1 MLFTPVIIALTAWQS
16 LVSAAAIEK
25 VPETCVLAPH
35 VAALVHNMN
44 FLQANVSA
52 SERIT
57 FPPIPVEYF
66 LDPKLCL
73 PSGLY
78 EQFVDPVIA
87 HAKEHKLLEKFDDLM
102 AQTSDQGT
110 SQPRSLEVGLEKR
123 IRNCP
128 QMKDAAVAQT
138 HVYSC
143 DSAPHPDKCRSCTNF
158 ITMNLVLG
166 CLACASKM
174 NHESIFCCASTASV
188 FATAYTQVCLYK

>member
-25 VPETCVLAPH
+25 VPEPCVLAPH
-35 VAALVHNMN
+35 VAVLVQNMD

-73 PSGLY
+73 PRGLY
-78 EQFVDPVIA
+78 EQFLDPVIA
-87 HAKEHKLLEKFDDLM
+87 HSKEHKLLEKFDDLM
-102 AQTSDQGT
+102 AQTSHQGT
-110 SQPRSLEVGLEKR
+110 SQPRSLDVGLEKR

-128 QMKDAAVAQT
+128 QIKDAVVAQT
-138 HVYSC
+138 HAYSC
-143 DSAPHPDKCRSCTNF
+143 DSAAHPDKCRSCTAF
-158 ITMNLVLG
+158 ISAGLVSG
-166 CLACASKM
+166 FLACAAKM
-174 NHESIFCCASTASV
+174 NHESVFCCASAASV
-188 FATAYTQVCLYK
+188 FASAYTQVCLYK

>member
-1 MLFTPVIIALTAWQS
+1 MLFTPVVIALTAWQS
-16 LVSAAAIEK
+16 LASAAAIEK

-35 VAALVHNMN
+35 VAALVQNMD

-87 HAKEHKLLEKFDDLM
+87 YSKEHKLLENFDDLM
-102 AQTSDQGT
+102 AQTSNQGT
-110 SQPRSLEVGLEKR
+110 SQPRSLDGGLEKR
-123 IRNCP
+123 IRSCP
-128 QMKDAAVAQT
+128 QMKDAAISKT
-138 HVYSC
+138 HMYSC
-143 DSAPHPDKCRSCTNF
+143 DSAPHPDKCRSCTTF
-158 ITMNLVLG
+158 ISVGLVSSF
-166 CLACASKM
+166 LACASKM
-174 NHESIFCCASTASV
+174 NRESVFCCASAASV
-188 FATAYTQVCLYK
+188 FTSAYTQVCLYK

>member
-1 MLFTPVIIALTAWQS
+1 MLFTPVVIALTAWQS
-16 LVSAAAIEK
+16 LASAAAIEK

-35 VAALVHNMN
+35 VAALVQNMD

-57 FPPIPVEYF
+57 FPPIPVKYF

-78 EQFVDPVIA
+78 EQFLDPVIA
-87 HAKEHKLLEKFDDLM
+87 HAKEHKLHEKFDDLM
-102 AQTSDQGT
+102 AQTSNQGT
-110 SQPRSLEVGLEKR
+110 SQPRSLDGGLEKR

-128 QMKDAAVAQT
+128 QMKDAVVAQT

-143 DSAPHPDKCRSCTNF
+143 NSAEHPDKCRSCTNF
-158 ITMNLVLG
+158 ITLNLLAACIT
-166 CLACASKM
+166 CLAKPSE
-174 NHESIFCCASTASV
+174 ESIFCCASSATV
-188 FATAYTQVCLYK
+188 FATAYTQVCLNK

>member
-1 MLFTPVIIALTAWQS
+1 MLFTPVVIALTAWQS
-16 LVSAAAIEK
+16 LASAAAIEK

-35 VAALVHNMN
+35 VAALVQNMD

-52 SERIT
+52 SERIN

-66 LDPKLCL
+66 LNPKLCL

-102 AQTSDQGT
+102 AQTSNQGT
-110 SQPRSLEVGLEKR
+110 SQPRSLDGGLEKR

-166 CLACASKM
+166 CLACVSKM